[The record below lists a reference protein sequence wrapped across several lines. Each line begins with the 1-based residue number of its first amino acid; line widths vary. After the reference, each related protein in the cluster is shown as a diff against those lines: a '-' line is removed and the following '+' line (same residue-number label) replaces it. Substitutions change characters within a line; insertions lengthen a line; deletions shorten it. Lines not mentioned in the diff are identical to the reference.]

1 MTKKREIYRC
11 AVCGNVT
18 EVMNEGHGTLVC
30 CGRPMERM
38 VGNTTD
44 ASQEK
49 HVPVVEKVEGG
60 YLVKVGTTAHPMLE
74 DHYIQ
79 WIELHTPLSILFR
92 ELRPGDKP
100 EVFFRTT
107 EEACCVP
114 AFCNLHGMWNK
125 KQLQAAGCADVCYC
139 E

>member
-1 MTKKREIYRC
+1 M
-11 AVCGNVT
+11 T
-18 EVMNEGHGTLVC
+18 EVINEGHGTMVC
-30 CGRPMERM
+30 CGRPMVLV

-60 YLVKVGTTAHPMLE
+60 YLVKVGVTDHPMLE

-79 WIELHTPLSILFR
+79 WVELHTPMSILFR

-100 EVFFRTT
+100 EVLFRTS
-107 EEACCVP
+107 EEACCVR

-125 KQLQAAGCADVCYC
+125 KTLKATECTDAGFC

>member
-30 CGRPMERM
+30 CGRPMELM

-60 YLVKVGTTAHPMLE
+60 YLVKVGDQHGIGLRSRLTQKVQDCRRVIRRGQFNLDLICHYATT
-74 DHYIQ
+74 
-79 WIELHTPLSILFR
+79 S
-92 ELRPGDKP
+92 
-100 EVFFRTT
+100 
-107 EEACCVP
+107 
-114 AFCNLHGMWNK
+114 
-125 KQLQAAGCADVCYC
+125 
-139 E
+139 